1 MLNFSLLVVPL
12 QDFTL
17 LSHPFF
23 LSLHILSKLV
33 ITSEIL
39 CLQNGTVLGH
49 SKLLLEGGWGG
60 TQTKQ
65 IYFSHLG
72 DWLLSHAKPYVRT
85 HFQRGYILIVISQ
98 SSIIYL
104 VFCTFSFYWSTYY
117 KKITCQS
124 FYFKLSFLINQ
135 CVFLKQFETNILF
148 VCFSFFF
155 FFIYIY
161 NLFIKKKK
169 KKERHF
175 ALATRWNIIS
185 LNKNIYFLRK
195 HLCT

>member
-49 SKLLLEGGWGG
+49 SKLLLEGGG

-72 DWLLSHAKPYVRT
+72 DWLLSHAKLYVRT
-85 HFQRGYILIVISQ
+85 HFQRGDILIVISQ
-98 SSIIYL
+98 SSIIYF
-104 VFCTFSFYWSTYY
+104 VFCTFSYYWSTYY

-135 CVFLKQFETNILF
+135 CVFWKQFETNILF
-148 VCFSFFF
+148 VCLFFLF
-155 FFIYIY
+155 FLLYIYIIY
-161 NLFIKKKK
+161 
-169 KKERHF
+169 
-175 ALATRWNIIS
+175 IIY
-185 LNKNIYFLRK
+185 L
-195 HLCT
+195 